1 MIGINLFFNFILA
14 YNGFVGYMSNTP
26 LLYVTF
32 LKRTSAFY
40 FLEDTLMEIFL
51 YKRYE
56 YVPHHLVA
64 LAGILN
70 IREDTPTYPILLM
83 YFCTESTSFVL
94 NIRHVLKT
102 HFYLPVSLD
111 LTFFMYHNIM
121 RNMVMTFVI
130 YNLQEYKVLYYVG
143 WAIQGMTYYWTYT
156 WWKSIRNHQKKKSLL

>member
-1 MIGINLFFNFILA
+1 MIGINLFFNFLLA
-14 YNGFVGYMSNTP
+14 YNGFMGYISDTP
-26 LLYVTF
+26 LLYLTF
-32 LKRTSAFY
+32 LKNSSAFY

-64 LAGILN
+64 LTSILS
-70 IREDTPTYPILLM
+70 IREEMPTYQILLM

-102 HFYLPVSLD
+102 YSYLPVSLD
-111 LTFFMYHNIM
+111 LTFFVYHNIV

-130 YNLQEYKVLYYVG
+130 YNLYECKVLYYGG